1 MKLRTFLASAVAV
14 AASLA
19 FSSPVLAQ
27 ANYKSEYRMSLVL
40 GPAFP
45 WGKGGELWADKV
57 REKTQ
62 GRINI
67 KLYPGVSL
75 IQGDQTRE
83 FSALRQGVIDM
94 AVGSTIN
101 WSPQVKQLNLFSLPF
116 LFPDYAAV
124 DAVTQGEV
132 GKSIFQTLEKSGVV
146 PLAWGENGYREIS
159 NSKKPIKSPADL
171 KGLKIRVVGSP
182 LFLDTF
188 TALGAN
194 PTQMSWADAQPAF
207 ASGAVDGQ
215 ENPLSIFTAA
225 KLHNV
230 AQKYVTTWGYMN
242 DPLIFVVNKD
252 IWNSWTP
259 ADREAVKQAA
269 IEAGKEQI
277 AIARKG
283 VVEEGKPLLKQ
294 IEGLGVT
301 VTQLTPA
308 EREAFAKADVLA
320 LELDPDDKDG
330 QTLLFWYPA
339 VTPTTNDYIRSAVK
353 IESGAKS
360 ALDPHIAATVTPYVA
375 QDLPALDLTVSNVTT
390 VKPERTFWDKV
401 MILHGLRQWHD
412 RRGELR
418 HGGQRV
424 SRHYYDVHQL
434 MQTSFAAAWQV
445 DHELAIDC
453 AHHARLFFG
462 SADLGLDIAVP
473 GTFTLT
479 PSPAMREAI
488 EKDYEAKIISLLE
501 PVVGTG
507 RVVAKVNVAL
517 DFVKKDIEEA
527 PQVLQDKHFFRKH
540 GENAYYGNDL

>member
-1 MKLRTFLASAVAV
+1 MKLRTFLTSAVA
-14 AASLA
+14 AAAALA
-19 FSSPVLAQ
+19 FTAPAAIAQ
-27 ANYKSEYRMSLVL
+27 TTYKSEYRMSLVL

-45 WGKGGELWADKV
+45 WGKGGELWANKV
-57 REKTQ
+57 RERTN

-308 EREAFAKADVLA
+308 EREAFAKATRPVY
-320 LELDPDDKDG
+320 DKWKTAIGADLV
-330 QTLLFWYPA
+330 Q
-339 VTPTTNDYIRSAVK
+339 SAEK
-353 IESGAKS
+353 A
-360 ALDPHIAATVTPYVA
+360 IAA
-375 QDLPALDLTVSNVTT
+375 
-390 VKPERTFWDKV
+390 
-401 MILHGLRQWHD
+401 
-412 RRGELR
+412 
-418 HGGQRV
+418 
-424 SRHYYDVHQL
+424 
-434 MQTSFAAAWQV
+434 
-445 DHELAIDC
+445 
-453 AHHARLFFG
+453 
-462 SADLGLDIAVP
+462 
-473 GTFTLT
+473 
-479 PSPAMREAI
+479 
-488 EKDYEAKIISLLE
+488 
-501 PVVGTG
+501 
-507 RVVAKVNVAL
+507 
-517 DFVKKDIEEA
+517 
-527 PQVLQDKHFFRKH
+527 RKQ
-540 GENAYYGNDL
+540 